1 MNFRH
6 NSCPICL
13 AAAALTLSGL
23 LVCDARGGG
32 KERGRPIE
40 FSLPKSDEAT
50 TNVYQMTTKKDS
62 LKQLEE
68 DLYKPLE
75 SFAPKSSLD
84 GVAAPPPSEPPA
96 PPIQSKR
103 LKELLERRKNW
114 GFISPEDLINAPTIE
129 DVLKTPQLAPDGQE
143 KKELPAFERYY
154 QHLATKPAK
163 ADDPLQSKTDAL
175 FGTGDKRKA
184 RDERASEDDSS
195 LPSTVRQGAE
205 RLTRAVEAGSIDSS
219 FTRAALHGNLHD
231 IFGLGNQSL
240 SKEQIEEHKKYM
252 DDYRSVVES
261 SWHPLT
267 MSGPQDML
275 SPKAPDTASPAGI
288 AAAGLPNSLSPAPRT
303 ALEVQMGVVS
313 PQLGPADLP
322 DVNAQALGQTRP
334 TSILPMDGPTRV
346 APPSPNFA
354 APKRSFY

>member
-1 MNFRH
+1 M
-6 NSCPICL
+6 
-13 AAAALTLSGL
+13 
-23 LVCDARGGG
+23 ARGGFDLELNVNCWVCG
-32 KERGRPIE
+32 N
-40 FSLPKSDEAT
+40 SDIAGAKRRT
-50 TNVYQMTTKKDS
+50 
-62 LKQLEE
+62 
-68 DLYKPLE
+68 E
-75 SFAPKSSLD
+75 SMLNMRIVS
-84 GVAAPPPSEPPA
+84 
-96 PPIQSKR
+96 
-103 LKELLERRKNW
+103 LER
-114 GFISPEDLINAPTIE
+114 T
-129 DVLKTPQLAPDGQE
+129 
-143 KKELPAFERYY
+143 
-154 QHLATKPAK
+154 
-163 ADDPLQSKTDAL
+163 
-175 FGTGDKRKA
+175 A
-184 RDERASEDDSS
+184 R
-195 LPSTVRQGAE
+195 
-205 RLTRAVEAGSIDSS
+205 
-219 FTRAALHGNLHD
+219 
-231 IFGLGNQSL
+231 L

-267 MSGPQDML
+267 MSGHQDML

>member
-1 MNFRH
+1 M
-6 NSCPICL
+6 
-13 AAAALTLSGL
+13 
-23 LVCDARGGG
+23 VWDARGGG

-84 GVAAPPPSEPPA
+84 GVAAPPPSEPSA

-114 GFISPEDLINAPTIE
+114 VFMSPEDLMGAPTLE
-129 DVLKTPQLAPDGQE
+129 DVLKSPQLGPDGRE
-143 KKELPAFERYY
+143 KQELPAFERYY
-154 QHLATKPAK
+154 QRLGSKPAR
-163 ADDPLQSKTDAL
+163 ADDPLQPKADDL
-175 FGTGDKRKA
+175 FGTVDKRKA
-184 RDERASEDDSS
+184 RNERASEEDPN

-219 FTRAALHGNLHD
+219 FTRTASHGNLYD

-252 DDYRSVVES
+252 DDYRSVVDS
-261 SWHPLT
+261 SWHPAT
-267 MSGPQDML
+267 MSNPQDMF
-275 SPKAPDTASPAGI
+275 SPKAPDAASPAGI
-288 AAAGLPNSLSPAPRT
+288 GPAGLPNSLSPAPRT

-334 TSILPMDGPTRV
+334 TSVLPMAGPARL
-346 APPSPNFA
+346 APPSPTFA